1 MDILLSSICGKG
13 KDLYL
18 WEFLFLCLIGF
29 EPSKNILSIIQV
41 EALTACG
48 GFQDE
53 QLIVR
58 GLFVYRLIVA

>member
-18 WEFLFLCLIGF
+18 WKFPFLCLIGF
-29 EPSKNILSIIQV
+29 EPSKNILSVIQV

-48 GFQDE
+48 GFKMNN
-53 QLIVR
+53 LLYIVS
-58 GLFVYRLIVA
+58 LFIDSL